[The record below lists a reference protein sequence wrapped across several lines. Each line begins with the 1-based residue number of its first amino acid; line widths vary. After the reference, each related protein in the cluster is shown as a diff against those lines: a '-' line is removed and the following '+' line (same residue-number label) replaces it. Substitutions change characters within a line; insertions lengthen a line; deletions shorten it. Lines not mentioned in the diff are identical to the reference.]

1 MASNVFKVTSVS
13 QGGVTGVTGI
23 TVNNLGSGYTI
34 GNNILFSGSVNVT
47 PGPPNLLRL
56 SNSYGEPL
64 LSISASGEV
73 IWHQKKPS
81 EAAKQF
87 TTAVQGNIDNSA
99 VKRGALERAY
109 LRGLEKCQRMFE
121 QMDPEEAKEKLK
133 KEIDQR
139 REKNCWTTLMD
150 SLETEDDA

>member
-1 MASNVFKVTSVS
+1 MASNIFKVTSVC
-13 QGGVTGVTGI
+13 QGSVTGI
-23 TVNNLGSGYTI
+23 TVNNLGSGYTV
-34 GNNILFSGSVNVT
+34 GSNILFSGSVSSR
-47 PGPPNLLRL
+47 PPDLIQL
-56 SNSYGEPL
+56 SNSSGEPL

-73 IWHQKKPS
+73 IWHEKKPS
-81 EAAKQF
+81 QAAKQF
-87 TTAVQGNIDNSA
+87 TTALQGNIDKNA

-109 LRGLEKCQRMFE
+109 LKGLEKCQRMFE